1 MDKSTGKNTL
11 AGKKLSFA
19 GEKLSLPL
27 NSAGEKLSLAG
38 EKLSCLCG
46 CPPTG
51 ALRRVIGLFR
61 TYLTISTFLGEATYI
76 FSFTEEKKKKTKYR
90 PVEAGHIST
99 APLLDHGTPDPA
111 PTKNKEDIDDPC

>member
-1 MDKSTGKNTL
+1 MGKNAL
-11 AGKKLSFA
+11 AGKKVRLA
-19 GEKLSLPL
+19 GK
-27 NSAGEKLSLAG
+27 NVRWGGKSAGKKVRLAG
-38 EKLSCLCG
+38 KKVRYACKR
-46 CPPTG
+46 PPTG

-61 TYLTISTFLGEATYI
+61 TYLTISTFLGAATYI

-111 PTKNKEDIDDPC
+111 PTKNKEDTDDPC